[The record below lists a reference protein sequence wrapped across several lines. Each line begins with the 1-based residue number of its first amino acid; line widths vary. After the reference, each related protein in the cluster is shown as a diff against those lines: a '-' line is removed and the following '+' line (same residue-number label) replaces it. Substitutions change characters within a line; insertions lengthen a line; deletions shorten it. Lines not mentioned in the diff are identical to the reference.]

1 MFVCATISHLLLL
14 LLGLD
19 FRCCYRL
26 SLNALRPF
34 KINRGK
40 TRKSTVTWRN
50 SWLKKKKLII
60 FFSFFFYLR
69 WVNIGSA
76 VRSGKRSRK
85 KEQMR
90 ESWLI
95 SIMKAAEKCCIF
107 LQSRTHTRKKKCQ
120 YYTLHFIRCVL
131 DEKKLE

>member
-40 TRKSTVTWRN
+40 TRTSTVTWRN

-60 FFSFFFYLR
+60 FFSFFYLR